1 MVGRIAFYIISVSVV
16 IIGMI
21 VMFLQRETLYES
33 SVYTVVTLS
42 FFIGTG
48 IGCLIML
55 SLLILTIKRT
65 FTDAELDREMK

>member
-16 IIGMI
+16 IIGTI